1 LFEPHE
7 VPAGKAAGH
16 RPTLD
21 FRGSSR
27 PDGIL
32 LVAAAGL
39 AYIAGMPDKA
49 PASSF
54 TRRHVLAGAAAAAAL
69 ALVPGLQAQGKPTLK
84 AQRLSWAG
92 VRLEAGDTTLL
103 LDPLLDPKSLGVRWA
118 LPPVPVVVNM
128 PRRLGLITNLLNDHF
143 DVNAMRTL
151 LGPRGRVLCP
161 HEIAPQVAGEG
172 LRPWPMRL
180 WEPALFGAGEGAVTV
195 TAVPTSDGFGED
207 GVMWVV
213 RAGARKVLHGGDVM
227 WHAHWW
233 RIGAAL
239 GPFDMAF
246 LPINGAVVQGRPP
259 HVDAPRTL
267 TPEQAVAACVALG
280 ARALCPIHYGLDDP
294 PSYAETPDALPRT
307 LRAGASRGI
316 GVVAA
321 AEGQW
326 LDFPAGS

>member
-1 LFEPHE
+1 MQDMPHE
-7 VPAGKAAGH
+7 
-16 RPTLD
+16 
-21 FRGSSR
+21 
-27 PDGIL
+27 
-32 LVAAAGL
+32 
-39 AYIAGMPDKA
+39 A

-54 TRRHVLAGAAAAAAL
+54 PRRLLLAGAAAVAAHEF
-69 ALVPGLQAQGKPTLK
+69 VPAVQAQGEPTLK

-92 VRLEAGDTTLL
+92 VRLESGDTTLL
-103 LDPLLDPKSLGVRWA
+103 CDPLLDPKALGVGWS
-118 LPPVPVVVNM
+118 LPPVQVVVNT

-143 DVNAMRTL
+143 DVGAMRTL

-180 WEPALFGAGEGAVTV
+180 WEPTLFGAGKGAVTV
-195 TAVPTSDGFGED
+195 IAVPTSDGFGED
-207 GVMWVV
+207 AVMWVV
-213 RAGARKVLHGGDVM
+213 RAGGRSVLHGGDVM

-246 LPINGAVVQGRPP
+246 LPINGAVVHGRPP
-259 HVDAPRTL
+259 HVDQPRTL

-280 ARALCPIHYGLDDP
+280 ARALCPIHYGLNDP
-294 PSYAETPDALPRT
+294 PAYVETPEALPRA
-307 LRAGASRGI
+307 LRAGTAQGI
-316 GVVAA
+316 GVLAV

-326 LDFPAGS
+326 LEFRSGS